1 MNDSV
6 AQFFKIFRLLW
17 NRRWLVLGVAV
28 LVCAV
33 GWPTVYSMPNKYEV
47 AARVYLNTDTML
59 TPLLK
64 GLAVN
69 SNSKERMAATTRRT
83 LLSRPNLE
91 KVIRDTDMDLAVHG
105 EGDIERL
112 LADLTSRID
121 VGGRA
126 RDGIYSIT
134 FTDSDPVLAKNV
146 VDILLSI
153 FMETTLG
160 VSRGDTTVTERFLE
174 EQIQEYEARL
184 TAAEERLKDFKQKN
198 IGLMPSDAGG
208 YFQRLQVAEDNL
220 QQAALELDEATKR
233 RDELQRQIKGEAA
246 QLHRQSALR
255 EQSNVYDARILAM
268 ESRLDELLLQ
278 YTELHPDVV
287 ALEESIE
294 ELQRRRRA
302 EANRGE
308 AEFDGRN
315 NNLVVAE
322 ELRVALSTVEA
333 EVSGLRVRVAEYQR
347 RVSHLKSMVDT
358 IPGVE
363 AEYARLNRDYN
374 INRTNYDELVNRRES
389 AKISRDAD
397 QSVDDIQFQIIDPP
411 IVPAVPIGPNRPLL
425 YTVVLILGLGAGIA
439 LAWGLAIIRP
449 SFYEQQSLREFTGLP
464 VFGTVSLVMD
474 KSRLMRRRMNILG
487 FALAGLV
494 LLFAYG
500 SLIFIQ
506 IVGA

>member
-6 AQFFKIFRLLW
+6 AQVFKILRLLW
-17 NRRWLVLGVAV
+17 NRRWLVLGIAS
-28 LVCAV
+28 LVCAA
-33 GWPTVYSMPNKYEV
+33 GWPFVYSMPNKYEV
-47 AARVYLNTDTML
+47 TARVYLNTESML
-59 TPLLK
+59 TPLLR

-69 SNSKERMAATTRRT
+69 SNSKEKMAATTRRT

-91 KVIRDTDMDLAVHG
+91 KVIRDTDMDLGVHD
-105 EGDIERL
+105 EGDVERL

-121 VGGRA
+121 VSGRA

-134 FTDSDPVLAKNV
+134 FSDSDPVLAKNV

-160 VSRGDTTVTERFLE
+160 VSRGDTGVTERFLE

-184 TAAEERLKDFKQKN
+184 TAAEERLKDFKQRN

-208 YFQRLQVAEDNL
+208 YFQRLQVAEDDL
-220 QQAALELDEATKR
+220 QQAQLELDEAIKR
-233 RDELQRQIKGEAA
+233 RDELQRQIKGEAV
-246 QLHRQSALR
+246 QLHRQSAMR
-255 EQSNVYDARILAM
+255 EQASVYDARILAM

-278 YTELHPDVV
+278 YTERHPDVV

-294 ELQRRRRA
+294 ELKRRKREDA
-302 EANRGE
+302 SKEQENFEGGS
-308 AEFDGRN
+308 EF
-315 NNLVVAE
+315 VVAE

-333 EVSGLRVRVAEYQR
+333 EVSGLNVRVAEYQR
-347 RVSHLKSMVDT
+347 RVSQLRSMVDT
-358 IPGVE
+358 IPEVE

-411 IVPAVPIGPNRPLL
+411 IVPAVPTGPNRPLL
-425 YTVVLILGLGAGIA
+425 YTVVLILGLGAGVA
-439 LAWGLAIIRP
+439 VAWGLAILRP
-449 SFYEQQSLREFTGLP
+449 SFYEQQELREFTGLP

-474 KSRLMRRRMNILG
+474 KSRLIKRRMNVFG
-487 FALAGLV
+487 FACAGLA

-500 SLIFIQ
+500 ALIFMQ
-506 IVGA
+506 VVGA